1 MMNSNDEKAVKIM
14 NKVHRMSKKMQ
25 KLLKEENFQEA
36 IDLFTAIMACKV
48 PDWNEVSFIFIYFNI
63 INY

>member
-25 KLLKEENFQEA
+25 KLLKEENF
-36 IDLFTAIMACKV
+36 
-48 PDWNEVSFIFIYFNI
+48 
-63 INY
+63 